1 MTCGDTMPTLH
12 GRLAM
17 TEAARSLKQAVRL
30 FTARLF
36 GREGARPPR
45 PASSVIPVLDV
56 DPYSEDI
63 LSDPRPYYERL
74 RAAGPF
80 VRLERYGILA
90 CGRYK
95 EVQEVF
101 SDWQRFVSSRG
112 VGLSD
117 FKIEKPWRPPSIIL
131 EVDPP
136 AHTRTRAVMARAM
149 SPKAVAQLK
158 ESFRQEAEALIDR
171 LIKRSEFDAV
181 KDLAEAFPLRVFPDA
196 VGIAADGREML
207 LAYGSMVFNALGPD
221 NEIRRK
227 AFAEAPQIMSWIA
240 ERCDRKAIASDGFA
254 ATIYAAADKGEITH
268 DEAGLLV
275 RSLLSA
281 GVDTTVTG
289 LGSAVFCLAKNPDQ
303 YVLLRADPQLA
314 RQTFEE
320 VLRFISPVHS
330 FCRTA
335 NQDTTVSGVAIAE
348 GTKILCVLGSANLD
362 PEKWPNPEMFDIHR
376 RPTGHVAFGTG
387 VHGCVGQSVAR
398 QEAEAVLGAIAEKV
412 EAIELTGAP
421 VWRPNNA
428 IHGFETLPVR
438 FIPR

>member
-1 MTCGDTMPTLH
+1 
-12 GRLAM
+12 M
-17 TEAARSLKQAVRL
+17 TEATRSFKETMSSFA
-30 FTARLF
+30 ARLL
-36 GREGARPPR
+36 GREDSRR
-45 PASSVIPVLDV
+45 QRSASSAIPVLDV

-63 LSDPRPYYERL
+63 LSNPEPYYGRL

-80 VRLERYGILA
+80 VRVEKYGILA

-112 VGLSD
+112 VGLTD
-117 FKIEKPWRPPSIIL
+117 FKTEKPWRPPSIIL

-136 AHTRTRAVMARAM
+136 AHMRTRTVMARAM
-149 SPKAVAQLK
+149 SPRAVAQLK
-158 ESFRQEAEALIDR
+158 DSFRQEAAALIDR
-171 LIKRSEFDAV
+171 LIEKREFDAV
-181 KDLAEAFPLRVFPDA
+181 TDLAEAFPLRVFPDA
-196 VGIAADGREML
+196 VGIAADGRNTL

-227 AFAEAPQIMSWIA
+227 AFAEAPEIMSWIA
-240 ERCDRKAIASDGFA
+240 EKCDRKAITSDGFA
-254 ATIYAAADKGEITH
+254 ATIYAAADNGELTH
-268 DEAGLLV
+268 EEAGLLV

-289 LGSAVFCLAKNPDQ
+289 LGSAMFCLAKNPDQ
-303 YVLLRADPQLA
+303 YALLRANPQLA

-320 VLRFISPVHS
+320 VLRFTSPVHS

-335 NQDTTVSGVAIAE
+335 NQDTTVSGVEIAE
-348 GTKILCVLGSANLD
+348 STKILCVLGSANLD
-362 PEKWPNPEMFDIHR
+362 PEKWPNPDKFDINR
-376 RPTGHVAFGTG
+376 RPSGHVAFGTG

-398 QEAEAVLGAIAEKV
+398 QETEAVLSAIAEKV
-412 EAIELTGAP
+412 EAIELAGIP

-428 IHGFETLPVR
+428 IHALETLPVR